1 MTLQPLWKALDDAG
15 AELLLTG
22 HSHNYE
28 RFAPRDGNGKT
39 SAVGIRQFVVGTGG
53 AFMTGLGSSRMAGSE
68 AAQNDT
74 FGVLK
79 LTLHALEL
87 RLAVRPDRGEDVER
101 LRHDAVPRSG
111 GLSARS
117 PSTRPDH

>member
-1 MTLQPLWKALDDAG
+1 MTLHPLWKALDDAG
-15 AELLLTG
+15 VEVLLTG

-39 SAVGIRQFVVGTGG
+39 SAVGIREFVVGTGG
-53 AFMTGLGSSRMAGSE
+53 AFMTGLSSQRMPGSE
-68 AAQNDT
+68 AAQNHT

-79 LTLHALEL
+79 LTLHALSY
-87 RLAVRPDRGEDVER
+87 RLAVRPGRREDAGGLR
-101 LRHDAVPRSG
+101 LRPVPRSG